1 MDLNFH
7 IDKNNSLILENPP
20 KKAGKLWVE
29 YDRDLW
35 VECDRDLS
43 ETMLPRMSTNF
54 IVGQNDYS
62 LTPKQV
68 GKILRVWVDN

>member
-29 YDRDLW
+29 Y
-35 VECDRDLS
+35 DRDLS